1 MSQYNERLE
10 ELRQQIAR
18 KNRLQFILKD
28 LKAQQKE
35 LSDKVYELGRC
46 KIKEQDDVDKL
57 EGRSLAAF
65 FYNVVGKKAE
75 MLDKET
81 QEAYAARVKYD
92 AALAELQAVEAEIQR
107 AESEY
112 RSIQWAEQRYH
123 QTLQEKAKAIRTA
136 GFAEA
141 VDIMRLEEELAKMEI
156 QKKELKEAISAG
168 EYARDLA
175 GKVLSSL
182 DSAKSWGT
190 WDLVGGG
197 VISDLAKHSHLDD
210 AQNAVE
216 RLQIQLRRF
225 KTELADVAVEAEMKV
240 NIDGFLRF
248 ADYFFDGLFADWTV
262 LDKISQSQSQVQQT
276 RSRIND
282 VLSQLNKMMA
292 TAEQERSVTRA
303 KLDELI
309 LKVDM

>member
-1 MSQYNERLE
+1 MSKYNERLE
-10 ELRQQIAR
+10 ELRQQMAR
-18 KNRLQFILKD
+18 KNRLHFIIKD

-35 LSDKVYELGRC
+35 LSDKVYELERC
-46 KIKEQDDVDKL
+46 KIKEQRDVDKL

-65 FYNVVGKKAE
+65 YYSVVGKKAE
-75 MLDKET
+75 MLDREK

-92 AALAELQAVEAEIQR
+92 TVLSELGAVEADIQS
-107 AESEY
+107 AEAEL
-112 RSIQWAEQRYH
+112 RSLQWAEKRYQ
-123 QTLQEKAKAIRTA
+123 QTLEEKAKAIRAA
-136 GFAEA
+136 GLSEA
-141 VDIMRLEEELAKMEI
+141 ADIMHLEEELVRMES
-156 QKKELKEAISAG
+156 QKKELSEAVSAG
-168 EYARDLA
+168 ECARNLA
-175 GKVLSSL
+175 DKVLSSL
-182 DSAKSWGT
+182 DKAEGWGT

-216 RLQIQLRRF
+216 SLQIQLRRF
-225 KTELADVAVEAEMKV
+225 KTELTDVTVEADVKV

-276 RSRIND
+276 RSQIND
-282 VLSQLNKMMA
+282 VLSRLNRMI
-292 TAEQERSVTRA
+292 TVVEQERNATRA

-309 LKVDM
+309 LEANI